1 LLSDIDSQVIRRYG
15 ILNDQ
20 IGRGGAFL
28 EGIPF
33 PGAYVTNEAGVVI
46 AKFFHDTY
54 KKRDSP
60 ENLLD
65 AAAGTIQ
72 INGDE
77 PNVRNSNPELPV
89 SVFVR
94 GGRGTVRQGIIRHLV
109 VRFELPDGLHIY
121 GEPVPNGMVPTTVN
135 VSGPTGLVFEDP
147 IFPAPEAL
155 VLKSTNIQLRVWSGR
170 VDVVIPFYAV
180 GSLASETR
188 PLDHD
193 TAKIDVEL
201 GYQACDDSICLPPQT
216 DSLSLRLKLDVV
228 DVPALGIH
236 TGHGQREGNFSATR
250 HMRRLILRKFLK
262 NPFGLPR
269 LALKIMRLERAARR
283 RAHQA

>member
-1 LLSDIDSQVIRRYG
+1 MIRRYG

-72 INGDE
+72 INGNE
-77 PNVRNSNPELPV
+77 PNVRNSDPELPV

-94 GGRGTVRQGIIRHLV
+94 GGRGTIRQGIIRHLV

-121 GEPVPNGMVPTTVN
+121 GEPVPDGMVPTTVN
-135 VSGPTGLVFEDP
+135 VSKAP
-147 IFPAPEAL
+147 ISSFAFGADESTSSPPFMRSARWQVKLAP
-155 VLKSTNIQLRVWSGR
+155 STTTQRTSTSN
-170 VDVVIPFYAV
+170 
-180 GSLASETR
+180 
-188 PLDHD
+188 
-193 TAKIDVEL
+193 
-201 GYQACDDSICLPPQT
+201 
-216 DSLSLRLKLDVV
+216 LS
-228 DVPALGIH
+228 
-236 TGHGQREGNFSATR
+236 T
-250 HMRRLILRKFLK
+250 
-262 NPFGLPR
+262 R
-269 LALKIMRLERAARR
+269 LAMIPSASHPKLTRSRYD
-283 RAHQA
+283 